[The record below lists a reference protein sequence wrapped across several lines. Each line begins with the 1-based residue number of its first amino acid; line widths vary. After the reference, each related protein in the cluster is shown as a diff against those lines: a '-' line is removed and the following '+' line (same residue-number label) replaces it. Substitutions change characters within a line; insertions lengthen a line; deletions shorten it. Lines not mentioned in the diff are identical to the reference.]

1 MPHNPSP
8 PTQIEHVC
16 YLTVGDV
23 GTLRSVCAM
32 KFNTKNPLHSVSRN
46 ETDYSP
52 AYTPEALAA
61 AIREQHPEMIQSAQ
75 AVMHHP
81 RSLSRPTAAW
91 RPPVVTLPRVANG
104 PQLTLAVTRRRVG
117 PRARARIQGYGGEQI
132 PAYLIEV
139 RIADTTGALVDTVLT
154 EAWVRAIIPN
164 DCAHA
169 VHELAGTRT
178 ANYVWLVDG
187 AFHPI
192 ASPSSMFE
200 GLSAA

>member
-1 MPHNPSP
+1 M
-8 PTQIEHVC
+8 
-16 YLTVGDV
+16 
-23 GTLRSVCAM
+23 CAM
-32 KFNTKNPLHSVSRN
+32 KFTTKNPLHSVSRN
-46 ETDYSP
+46 DQPHSP
-52 AYTPEALAA
+52 AYTPAGLAEE
-61 AIREQHPEMIQSAQ
+61 IRERFPDAIESAH

-91 RPPVVTLPRVANG
+91 RPPAITLPRVANG

-117 PRARARIQGYGGEQI
+117 PRARARIQGYGSEQV
-132 PAYLIEV
+132 PAYLLEI
-139 RIADTTGALVDTVLT
+139 RIADTTGTLVDTVLT
-154 EAWVRAIIPN
+154 EAWVRALIPD

-169 VHELAGTRT
+169 VHELASTRT

-187 AFHPI
+187 SFTPI

>member
-1 MPHNPSP
+1 MVS
-8 PTQIEHVC
+8 EA
-16 YLTVGDV
+16 
-23 GTLRSVCAM
+23 LRSVCAM
-32 KFNTKNPLHSVSRN
+32 KFNTKNPLRSVSRN
-46 ETDYSP
+46 EKSHSP
-52 AYTPEALAA
+52 AYTPEALAEE
-61 AIREQHPEMIQSAQ
+61 IRERHPAIIESAQ

-91 RPPVVTLPRVANG
+91 RPPVLTLPRVANG

-117 PRARARIQGYGGEQI
+117 PRARARIQGYGGDQV

-139 RIADTTGALVDTVLT
+139 RVADTTGSVVDTVLT
-154 EAWVRAIIPN
+154 EAWVRALIPD
-164 DCAHA
+164 DCAHT
-169 VHELAGTRT
+169 VHELAGART

-187 AFHPI
+187 TFTPV

>member
-1 MPHNPSP
+1 MS
-8 PTQIEHVC
+8 
-16 YLTVGDV
+16 
-23 GTLRSVCAM
+23 AM
-32 KFNTKNPLHSVSRN
+32 KFTTKNPLRSVSRHPQS
-46 ETDYSP
+46 YPS
-52 AYTPEALAA
+52 TPESLATL
-61 AIREQHPEMIQSAQ
+61 IREEHPEVIASVQ

-91 RPPVVTLPRVANG
+91 RPPVLTLPRVANG

-117 PRARARIQGYGGEQI
+117 PRARARIQGYGEEQV

-139 RIADTTGALVDTVLT
+139 RIADATGAVMDTALT
-154 EAWVRAIIPN
+154 EAWVRALIPE
-164 DCAHA
+164 DCTHA
-169 VHELAGTRT
+169 VHELAGTHA

-187 AFHPI
+187 TFAPI

>member
-1 MPHNPSP
+1 
-8 PTQIEHVC
+8 
-16 YLTVGDV
+16 
-23 GTLRSVCAM
+23 M
-32 KFNTKNPLHSVSRN
+32 KFTTKNPLRSVSRN
-46 ETDYSP
+46 DMSHSP
-52 AYTPEALAA
+52 VSTPESLAEV
-61 AIREQHPEMIQSAQ
+61 IRERHPEIIESAQ

-91 RPPVVTLPRVANG
+91 RPPVLTLPRVANG

-117 PRARARIQGYGGEQI
+117 PRARARIQGYGGSQV
-132 PAYLIEV
+132 PAYLIEI
-139 RIADTTGALVDTVLT
+139 RIADTTGSVVDTVLT
-154 EAWVRAIIPN
+154 EAWVRALLPD

-187 AFHPI
+187 TFTPI

-200 GLSAA
+200 GLRAA